1 MDKYIKNL
9 TWNGKQ
15 NILSYILWR
24 KIGVLFTGD
33 KKKFTRLRARML
45 SLICIAQG
53 KSCVAVGLNLGGA
66 SMPLLEEAEFVFHP
80 I

>member
-1 MDKYIKNL
+1 MEN
-9 TWNGKQ
+9 
-15 NILSYILWR
+15 
-24 KIGVLFTGD
+24 KIYFPIFYGERLVFFSLET
-33 KKKFTRLRARML
+33 KKKFTRLRTRML

-80 I
+80 IQG

>member
-1 MDKYIKNL
+1 MEWKTKYTFLYSMEKD
-9 TWNGKQ
+9 WC
-15 NILSYILWR
+15 SFHWR
-24 KIGVLFTGD
+24 
-33 KKKFTRLRARML
+33 FTRLRARML

-80 I
+80 IQG